1 MKAIFKTT
9 LLPLLLLAAVAGVL
23 VWLLPVRVTLFL
35 VIIIL
40 ALMLVV
46 LGDIVKDH
54 KRPESHETEG

>member
-1 MKAIFKTT
+1 MKAILKTI

-46 LGDIVKDH
+46 LSDIVKDH
-54 KRPESHETEG
+54 KRPESHEAEG

>member
-1 MKAIFKTT
+1 MKAILKTI

-54 KRPESHETEG
+54 KRPESHETEE

>member
-1 MKAIFKTT
+1 MKAILKTT

-23 VWLLPVRVTLFL
+23 VWLLPVKVTLFL

-54 KRPESHETEG
+54 KRPESHEPEG

>member
-1 MKAIFKTT
+1 MKAILKTS

-40 ALMLVV
+40 ALILVV
-46 LGDIVKDH
+46 LGDIAKDH
-54 KRPESHETEG
+54 KKTESHETEG

>member
-1 MKAIFKTT
+1 MKAILKTT

-46 LGDIVKDH
+46 LGDIAKDH

>member
-1 MKAIFKTT
+1 MKAILKTI
-9 LLPLLLLAAVAGVL
+9 LLPLLLLVAVAGVL
-23 VWLLPVRVTLFL
+23 VWLLPVKVTLFL

-54 KRPESHETEG
+54 KRP

>member
-1 MKAIFKTT
+1 MKAILKTI

-46 LGDIVKDH
+46 LGDIVKDR
-54 KRPESHETEG
+54 KTPEGHETEG

>member
-54 KRPESHETEG
+54 KKTGKS

>member
-1 MKAIFKTT
+1 MKAILKTI

-54 KRPESHETEG
+54 KRPESHEAEG